1 MQIGVDGPVLRVER
15 DTHIHVLPPSAT
27 AAAHFLY
34 HALPF
39 FLLCL
44 FALTTGGRELIMD
57 QHFAAGYI
65 PTRPKEGKMK
75 SRCVIVVGL
84 AMLAC
89 LSAQAGNIVV
99 YVGYADNLRPSGFFP
114 TPWLG
119 GAGIV
124 SETPVGQNLDTGA
137 VRIDNSTGAAI
148 TISGMAVT
156 LGGGQVFS
164 IWSPLVIPDGGIGI
178 FTQTA
183 SYNFDSSDFGLFG
196 AGPVN
201 VDAAHP
207 LGGCT
212 NPANAT
218 EVANCLAYQPLVVFN
233 LDGTPASYRDSGHVL
248 DTVGYDLINLP
259 RPSGDG
265 NESINWNL
273 IGTTP
278 TRGGGG
284 SAPEPAAVLLMG
296 PALLALGLFRW
307 RKQSQ

>member
-1 MQIGVDGPVLRVER
+1 
-15 DTHIHVLPPSAT
+15 
-27 AAAHFLY
+27 
-34 HALPF
+34 
-39 FLLCL
+39 
-44 FALTTGGRELIMD
+44 
-57 QHFAAGYI
+57 
-65 PTRPKEGKMK
+65 MK
-75 SRCVIVVGL
+75 RRCVIVGGL
-84 AMLAC
+84 ALLAC
-89 LSAQAGNIVV
+89 LSAQAGSIAV

-119 GAGIV
+119 GAGVV
-124 SETPVGQNLDTGA
+124 SETPTGQSLDTGA

-148 TISGMAVT
+148 TISGMTVT

-164 IWSPLVIPDGGIGI
+164 IWSPLVIPNGDIGI

-201 VDAAHP
+201 VDATHP

-212 NPANAT
+212 NPANST

-248 DTVGYDLINLP
+248 DTFGYDLINLP
-259 RPSGDG
+259 RPGGDG

-278 TRGGGG
+278 TRGGGV
-284 SAPEPAAVLLMG
+284 PEPAAVLLMG